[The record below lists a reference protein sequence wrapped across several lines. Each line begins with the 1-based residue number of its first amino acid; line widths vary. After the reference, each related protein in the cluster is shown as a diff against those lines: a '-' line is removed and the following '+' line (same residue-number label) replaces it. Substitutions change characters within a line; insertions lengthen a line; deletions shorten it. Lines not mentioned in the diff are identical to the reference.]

1 MSETRQLTASK
12 VKILPELN
20 AESGLYEDKWPYGP
34 WKKPRGLRLG
44 CGLCNMDKLFNTRQQ
59 YEVHKKGK
67 GHQAHFERWKTD
79 EIEKQDLRDKNKKLE
94 KEILRMKKK
103 NRKMVAQYARKDREI
118 AELKEANAQLELELD
133 DTLSES
139 EDDFEDAEE
148 D

>member
-1 MSETRQLTASK
+1 MSEAQLIASN

-20 AESGLYEDKWPYGP
+20 AESGLYEDKWPYDP
-34 WKKPRGLRLG
+34 WKKPRSLKLC
-44 CGLCNMDKLFNTRQQ
+44 CGLCNTDTLFNRRDQ
-59 YEVHKKGK
+59 YEIHKKGK

-103 NRKMVAQYARKDREI
+103 NRKMNAQYARKDREM
-118 AELKEANAQLELELD
+118 AELREANAQLELELD